1 MRSEASLRPSERIIL
16 KVLETPPPRASKQR
30 LLSSADAGRRL
41 DAALEWLSRRS
52 REGLAAEACLL
63 LAPTRG
69 AAEDLLRDSGLG
81 LLGVNRLTLP
91 QLAADLATPRLAEQ
105 RKVPV
110 RGLALEALAARAIAE
125 THHSRPLE
133 YFAPVAE
140 APGLPG
146 SLARTLGE
154 LRSFNAEG
162 ESLNALGARGRDLCR
177 LLKAFEIQL
186 HAHSLVD
193 PPGLLK
199 IAYESMDSGHPL
211 VGLPLLWLDLTPESP
226 RELDLLHALAGQ
238 SPELLATAVAED
250 HATLKSLEQI
260 LDASAESL
268 DEVPDAEP
276 SGRPFARRNTARLR
290 RLRSHIFRQAPEHAN
305 ADVGSDEDRSEGKN
319 DNDLVF
325 LSAPGEDRECVEIAR
340 RLLAAARDGLAFDR
354 CAVAL
359 RQPDTYIPLIEEAFH
374 RARIPVHFTRGTRR
388 PDPAGRAF
396 LALLACADEQLSASR
411 FAEYL
416 SLGQLP
422 DADPLGAPPSFEE
435 VPWVVPEGDQMVFKS
450 SFFEDTSFKTEA
462 SNGPLDP
469 DAPVVSGAL
478 KAPRRWERLLV
489 DAAVIRG
496 RDRWRRRLAGV
507 IEEHKLQLRSLS
519 QTDERDRRRLAEEL
533 AALRSLQRFALP
545 LIEDLDDLPE
555 AAPWGE
561 WLARLDPLAARS
573 LKTPDRVLEVL
584 SELRPMAEV
593 GPVRLQEVRRVLAER
608 LSLLRTEPT
617 RRRFGRVLVATI
629 DELRGR
635 RFHTVFLPG
644 LAEGLF
650 PRRALEDPLLL
661 DQDRRRLDL
670 GLITQEQRFAKERRL
685 LRIAIGAADRRL
697 ITSYPSLDT
706 IQGRSRVPSFYA
718 LDVLRA
724 AEGRLPDLQNLERRA
739 AAGSSLRLGWPAPKD
754 PNSAI
759 DDAEFDLA
767 TLTDLMERG
776 PERNVGRGRYL
787 LDTNSHLRRCLRN
800 RYSRWAH
807 KWSPADGLI
816 SSNDE
821 TLRILH
827 SHRPTERSYSPTSLQ
842 HFAACPYRFYLH
854 GILRLR
860 LRDRIEQLEQ
870 MDPLTRGALF
880 HQVQFELLSLLKE
893 RRLLPMQDRQGEPDY
908 LETLYRLTDQTLES
922 VAKRYEEDLAPAIP
936 RVWRSEIEGLQLD
949 LRGWIRSLVSS
960 TENEPWVPSKFE
972 LAFGL
977 AKDENHD
984 PESSEADVVIAGGR
998 RIRGSI
1004 DLVEIDPAHNT
1015 LRITDHK
1022 TGRPRST
1029 KGRRLYV
1036 GGGELL
1042 QPVLYSLA
1050 AEAVLDRQVESGR
1063 LSYCTRRGGYRVL
1076 EAHLDDEARD
1086 AVDVF
1091 FQALERQVEKG
1102 FLPAA
1107 PREQACRWCDYRLI
1121 CGPQEELRSA
1131 LKAQEPLAELRHVR
1145 SLP

>member
-1 MRSEASLRPSERIIL
+1 MLDTL
-16 KVLETPPPRASKQR
+16 PPRASHRR

-41 DAALEWLSRRS
+41 DAALEWLGRRK
-52 REGLAAEACLL
+52 RDGLAAEACLL

-81 LLGVNRLTLP
+81 LLGVHRLTLP
-91 QLAADLATPRLAEQ
+91 QLAADLATRRLAEQ

-125 THHSRPLE
+125 THHLRPLE

-154 LRSFNAEG
+154 LRSCNAQS
-162 ESLNALGARGRDLCR
+162 ESLTALGARGRDLCR
-177 LLKAFEIQL
+177 LLKAFEHQL
-186 HAHSLVD
+186 DAHGLVD

-199 IAYESMDSGHPL
+199 IAYESMGSDHPL
-211 VGLPLLWLDLTPESP
+211 VGLPVLWLDLTPESP
-226 RELDLLHALAGQ
+226 RELDLLRALADH
-238 SPELLATAVAED
+238 SPEVLATAVAED
-250 HATLKSLEQI
+250 RITLQNLEQI
-260 LDASAESL
+260 LDTSVEALDTPARAEPVDAAENPS
-268 DEVPDAEP
+268 AEP
-276 SGRPFARRNTARLR
+276 SPSSARLR
-290 RLRSHIFRQAPEHAN
+290 RLRSHIFRQDPAHADTDSE
-305 ADVGSDEDRSEGKN
+305 ADEGRSEGKN

-340 RLLAAARDGLAFDR
+340 RLLAAARDGLAFDQ

-450 SFFEDTSFKTEA
+450 SFFEDTSSPSSSLST
-462 SNGPLDP
+462 PIDP

-533 AALRSLQRFALP
+533 DSLRSLQRFALP
-545 LIEDLDDLPE
+545 LIEDLDELPD

-561 WLARLDPLAARS
+561 WLTRLDPLAARA

-661 DQDRRRLDL
+661 DQDRRRLGL

-718 LDVLRA
+718 LDILRA
-724 AEGRLPDLQNLERRA
+724 AEGRFPDLQSLERRA

-754 PNSAI
+754 PKTAI

-767 TLTDLMERG
+767 TLTGLMEQR
-776 PERNVGRGRYL
+776 PEGNVGRGRYL
-787 LDTNSHLRRCLRN
+787 LDTNAHLRRCLRN

-854 GILRLR
+854 GVLRLR

-880 HQVQFELLSLLKE
+880 HQVQFELLSLLKD
-893 RRLLPMQDRQGEPDY
+893 RRLLPMQGRQGEPDY
-908 LETLYRLTDQTLES
+908 LDTLYHLTDQTLEA

-949 LRGWIRSLVSS
+949 LRGWVRSLVSS
-960 TENEPWVPSKFE
+960 ADSEPWVPSKFE

-984 PESSEADVVIAGGR
+984 PESSEEDVVIAGGR

-1004 DLVEIDPAHNT
+1004 DLVEVDPAHKT

-1050 AEAVLDRQVESGR
+1050 AEAVLDQQVESGR

>member
-1 MRSEASLRPSERIIL
+1 M
-16 KVLETPPPRASKQR
+16 LETRSPQAPAQR

-41 DAALEWLSRRS
+41 SAALEWLSRR
-52 REGLAAEACLL
+52 RQNGQRAEESLI

-69 AAEDLLRDSGLG
+69 AAEDLLRDSDLG
-81 LLGVNRLTLP
+81 LLGIHRMTLP
-91 QLAADLATPRLAEQ
+91 QLAADLATRRLAAQEL
-105 RKVPV
+105 VPV
-110 RGLALEALAARAIAE
+110 RGLALEALAARAISE
-125 THHSRPLE
+125 THLSRPLE

-146 SLARTLGE
+146 TLARTLGE
-154 LRSFNAEG
+154 LRSFRIQAD
-162 ESLNALGARGRDLCR
+162 SLDELGPRGRDLRR
-177 LLKAFEIQL
+177 LLTAFEAQL
-186 HAHSLVD
+186 SLHRLVD
-193 PPGLLK
+193 PPGLLQL
-199 IAYESMDSGHPL
+199 AFEALDAAHPL
-211 VGLPLLWLDLTPESP
+211 VGLPSLWLDLTPESP
-226 RELDLLHALAGQ
+226 REIDLLAALAGH
-238 SPELLATAVAED
+238 SPDLLATAVAHDNISIKNLQKIVDVTVED
-250 HATLKSLEQI
+250 
-260 LDASAESL
+260 LDL
-268 DEVPDAEP
+268 VPHDTEGSKAV
-276 SGRPFARRNTARLR
+276 ARLD
-290 RLRSHIFRQAPEHAN
+290 RLRSHIFRENPGKDPEEDPAENPSH
-305 ADVGSDEDRSEGKN
+305 EDRDAGTN
-319 DNDLVF
+319 DKGLVF

-340 RLLAAARDGLAFDR
+340 RLLAAARSGLPFDR
-354 CAVAL
+354 CAIAL

-374 RARIPVHFTRGTRR
+374 RAQIPVHFTRGTRR

-396 LALLACADEQLSASR
+396 LALLACADELLSASR

-422 DADPLGAPPSFEE
+422 DADALGAPPSFEE

-450 SFFEDTSFKTEA
+450 SFLEDGLS
-462 SNGPLDP
+462 SNSESNAAPLDP

-507 IEEHKLQLRSLS
+507 IEELKLQKRSLS
-519 QTDERDRRRLAEEL
+519 DSDQRDRQRLDEEL
-533 AALRSLQRFALP
+533 NALQSLKQFALP
-545 LIEDLDDLPE
+545 LIEDLDELPE
-555 AAPWGE
+555 SAPWGV
-561 WLARLDPLAARS
+561 WLSRLDPLAARS
-573 LKTPDRVLEVL
+573 LKVPDRVLEVL

-661 DQDRRRLDL
+661 DQDRRRLDA

-685 LRIAIGAADRRL
+685 LRVAIGAADQEL
-697 ITSYPSLDT
+697 VTSYPSLDT

-718 LDVLRA
+718 LDLLRA
-724 AEGRLPDLQNLERRA
+724 AEGRLPDLDHLERRA
-739 AAGSSLRLGWPAPKD
+739 AEGSSLRLGWPAPKD
-754 PNSAI
+754 PKAAI

-767 TLTDLMERG
+767 TLTRLMEQK
-776 PERNVGRGRYL
+776 PEQTAGRGRYL

-800 RYSRWAH
+800 RYSRWAQ
-807 KWSPADGLI
+807 KWSPADGLV
-816 SSNDE
+816 SSNPE

-827 SHRPTERSYSPTSLQ
+827 SHKPTERSYSPTSLQ
-842 HFAACPYRFYLH
+842 HFAACPYRFYLQ
-854 GILRLR
+854 GMLRLR
-860 LRDRIEQLEQ
+860 RRDRIEQLEQ

-880 HQVQFELLSLLKE
+880 HQVQFELLSLLKD
-893 RRLLPMQDRQGEPDY
+893 RRLLPMQGRHQEHDY
-908 LETLYRLTDQTLES
+908 LETVYRLTDQTLEA

-936 RVWRSEIEGLQLD
+936 RVWRSEVEGLQLD
-949 LRGWIRSLVSS
+949 LRGWIRSLVTSAES
-960 TENEPWVPSKFE
+960 EPWVPSKFE

-977 AKDENHD
+977 RRDENHD
-984 PESSEADVVIAGGR
+984 PESSEEDVVIAGGR

-1004 DLVEIDPAHNT
+1004 DLVEVDPAHRT

-1063 LSYCTRRGGYRVL
+1063 LSYCTRRGGYKVL

-1091 FQALERQVEKG
+1091 FQALELHVEKG

-1107 PREQACRWCDYRLI
+1107 PREQACRWCDYRSI
-1121 CGPQEELRSA
+1121 CGPHEEIRVRR
-1131 LKAQEPLAELRHVR
+1131 KNPEQLAELRRVR